1 MATSATSTP
10 LAFAIA
16 PRTVKITKPE
26 KKLVRQSIKGTIRA
40 SLCFKKNKKIA
51 LCNQLCIFINILL
64 GFLFLDNLLLFC
76 MFFHI
81 YIRQTNNYDLNAEK
95 LTYRKQ
101 KLSNL
106 LKLAIKTSPPEH
118 ALREKKTCVAASLQ
132 TCSQCLIYIAS
143 NKTFVYNI
151 SRVLRLYFSPMS

>member
-1 MATSATSTP
+1 M
-10 LAFAIA
+10 
-16 PRTVKITKPE
+16 
-26 KKLVRQSIKGTIRA
+26 QSIM
-40 SLCFKKNKKIA
+40 
-51 LCNQLCIFINILL
+51 NIHQNSFE
-64 GFLFLDNLLLFC
+64 FLFLDNLLLFC

-81 YIRQTNNYDLNAEK
+81 YIYSTNKFWLVTKYDLNAEK